1 MCGIGGKVAFNT
13 RPDAAVA
20 ERMADR
26 MSHRGPDASGI
37 YANGPAVL
45 AHRRLAILDPSPAGR
60 QPMANADNTVNI
72 VFNGEIYNY
81 RELRERVDDYQ
92 FESETD
98 TEVLLHLY
106 EEYGTACLQHL
117 RGMFAFG
124 IYDETR
130 ERLFLARDRLGQKPL
145 YIRTEGDTTWF
156 GSTIG
161 AILADEAVPVE
172 PDYDALRKF
181 LTYQYVPHPA
191 TGFEGIERLRPA
203 EYAIVDADGITRDR
217 YWSLSFAEQASA
229 STSQFAD
236 RLQSKLH
243 EATRLRMRS
252 DVPLGV
258 FLSGGVDSSIVTA
271 LMSDI
276 ADEPVKTYSVGFD
289 EAAYDELPHART
301 VAEAYG
307 TDHHEY
313 MVTPDAA
320 EILPQLVAEYEMP
333 FGDPSALPTYYVS
346 QAASDDVTVVLGGD
360 AGDENFA
367 GYDRYWWDQITGWLS
382 QLPSPARRAGI
393 GALDASPSQFESHPA
408 IRYPKALLEAAG
420 RDPAGR
426 YATFICHA
434 LGEEVDAVWDGH
446 GETDEP
452 DCQELAYLQRAFT
465 AADGP
470 TRLDRLLHVDIQ
482 TYLPDD
488 LLVKVDRASMG
499 HSLEVRSPFLD
510 HELVEFAARIPATQK
525 RRRSSGKQ
533 ILKRA
538 FADTLPPSVTE
549 RSKQGFSVPVDE
561 WFRTELRGFA
571 RERLDSLGRRDRFD
585 GTGMEGLF
593 DDHLAG
599 ADHGFRLWDLVVLEE
614 WFQQFIDPA
623 P

>member
-1 MCGIGGKVAFNT
+1 MCGIGGKLSFSD
-13 RPDAAVA
+13 RPDTAVA

-26 MSHRGPDASGI
+26 MTHRGPDASGV

-45 AHRRLAILDPSPAGR
+45 AHRRLSVLDPSPAGC
-60 QPMANADNTVNI
+60 QPMSNADGSVHI

-81 RELRERVDDYQ
+81 RELRERVDDYR
-92 FESETD
+92 FNSETD

-106 EEYGTACLQHL
+106 EEYGTDCLEHL

-124 IYDETR
+124 IYDEEA

-145 YIRTEGDTTWF
+145 YVREDGDAFWF

-161 AILADEAVPVE
+161 AILADESVPAE
-172 PDYDALRKF
+172 PDYDALRQF

-191 TGFEGIERLRPA
+191 TGFDRIERLRPA
-203 EYAIVDADGITRDR
+203 EYALVDADGITRDQ
-217 YWSLSFAEQASA
+217 YWSLSFAEQSSA
-229 STSQFAD
+229 SPERIAD
-236 RLQSKLH
+236 RLRSKLR

-271 LMSDI
+271 LLSEI
-276 ADEPVKTYSVGFD
+276 ADDPVKTYSVGFD
-289 EAAYDELPHART
+289 EAAYDELSHART

-313 MVTPDAA
+313 TVTPDAA
-320 EILPQLVAEYEMP
+320 AALPQLVAEYEMP

-346 QAASDDVTVVLGGD
+346 QAASEDVTVVLGGD

-382 QLPSPARRAGI
+382 QLPSPGRRAG
-393 GALDASPSQFESHPA
+393 LASLEAVPARFEDNPA
-408 IRYPKALLEAAG
+408 VRYPKTLLETAG
-420 RDPAGR
+420 RDSVAR

-434 LGEEVDAVWDGH
+434 LGEEAKAVWDGY
-446 GETDEP
+446 GGQDERGR
-452 DCQELAYLQRAFT
+452 DELAHLRRAFA

-470 TRLDRLLHVDIQ
+470 SRLDRLLHVDVR

-488 LLVKVDRASMG
+488 LLVKVDRASMA

-510 HELVEFAARIPATQK
+510 HELVEFAAQIPAAQK
-525 RRRSSGKQ
+525 RRHSSGKR

-538 FADTLPPSVTE
+538 FADTLPPSVTS
-549 RSKQGFSVPVDE
+549 RDKQGFSVPVDE

-571 RERLDSLGRRDRFD
+571 RERFDRLGRRDRFD
-585 GTGMEGLF
+585 GGGIDRLF
-593 DDHLAG
+593 TDHLNG
-599 ADHGFRLWDLVVLEE
+599 TDHGFRLWDLVVLEE
-614 WFQQFIDPA
+614 WFEQFVDPDR
-623 P
+623 

>member
-1 MCGIGGKVAFNT
+1 MT
-13 RPDAAVA
+13 
-20 ERMADR
+20 DR
-26 MSHRGPDASGI
+26 MTHRGPDASGI

-45 AHRRLAILDPSPAGR
+45 AHCRLAILDPSPAGR
-60 QPMANADNTVNI
+60 QPMANTDDTVHI

-81 RELRERVDDYQ
+81 RELRERVDDYRFQ
-92 FESETD
+92 SETD

-106 EEYGTACLQHL
+106 EEYGTDCLQYL

-124 IYDETR
+124 IYDEER

-145 YIRTEGDTTWF
+145 YLSTEGDTTWF

-161 AILADEAVPVE
+161 AITSDESVPVE
-172 PDYDALRKF
+172 PDYDAIRQF

-191 TGFEGIERLRPA
+191 TGFEGIEQLRPA
-203 EYAIVDADGITRDR
+203 EYAVVNADGITREQ
-217 YWSLSFAEQASA
+217 YWSLSFTEQSSA
-229 STSQFAD
+229 SPDRLAD
-236 RLQSKLH
+236 RLRSKLR
-243 EATRLRMRS
+243 EVTRLRMRS

-276 ADEPVKTYSVGFD
+276 ADDPVKTYSVGFD
-289 EAAYDELPHART
+289 EAAYDELSHART
-301 VAEAYG
+301 VSEAYG

-313 MVTPDAA
+313 TATPDAA
-320 EILPQLVAEYEMP
+320 GVLPQLVAEYEMP

-367 GYDRYWWDQITGWLS
+367 GYDRYWWDQIAGWLS
-382 QLPSPARRAGI
+382 QLPSPARRVGV
-393 GALDASPSQFESHPA
+393 GALDTTPSQFEHHPA
-408 IRYPKALLEAAG
+408 IRYPKTLLETAS
-420 RDPAGR
+420 RDPTGR
-426 YATFICHA
+426 YATFICHG
-434 LGEEVDAVWDGH
+434 LGEEVAAVWDGH
-446 GETDEP
+446 GQRDEP
-452 DCQELAYLQRAFT
+452 VQDELAHLDQAFT

-470 TRLDRLLHVDIQ
+470 TRLDRLLHVDFQ

-488 LLVKVDRASMG
+488 LLVKVDRASMA

-510 HELVEFAARIPATQK
+510 HELVEFAARIPAAQK
-525 RRRSSGKQ
+525 RRRSSGKL

-538 FADTLPPSVTE
+538 FADTLPSSVTS
-549 RSKQGFSVPVDE
+549 RDKQGFSVPVDE

-571 RERLDSLGRRDRFD
+571 RDRLDSLGRRDRFD
-585 GTGMEGLF
+585 GPGISRLF
-593 DDHLAG
+593 EDHLDG

-614 WFQQFIDPA
+614 WFDQFIDP
-623 P
+623 PL

>member
-1 MCGIGGKVAFNT
+1 MCGIGGKVSFSD
-13 RPDAAVA
+13 RPDTAVA
-20 ERMADR
+20 ERMTER
-26 MSHRGPDASGI
+26 MTHRGPDTSGV

-45 AHRRLAILDPSPAGR
+45 AHCRLAILDPSPAGR
-60 QPMANADNTVNI
+60 QPMANVDDTVHI

-81 RELRERVDDYQ
+81 RELRERVDDYRFQ
-92 FESETD
+92 SETD

-106 EEYGTACLQHL
+106 EEYGTDCLQYL

-145 YIRTEGDTTWF
+145 YLRTEGETTWF

-161 AILADEAVPVE
+161 AILSDESVPIE
-172 PDYDALRKF
+172 PDYDAIRQF

-191 TGFEGIERLRPA
+191 TGFEGIKQLRPA
-203 EYAIVDADGITRDR
+203 EYAVVDAGGITREQ
-217 YWSLSFAEQASA
+217 YWSLSFAEQSSA
-229 STSQFAD
+229 SPDRLAD
-236 RLQSKLH
+236 RLRSKLR

-258 FLSGGVDSSIVTA
+258 FLSGGIDSSIVTA

-276 ADEPVKTYSVGFD
+276 AEEPVKTYSVGFD
-289 EAAYDELPHART
+289 EAAYDELSHART

-313 MVTPDAA
+313 TVTPDAA
-320 EILPQLVAEYEMP
+320 EALPQLVSEYEMP

-346 QAASDDVTVVLGGD
+346 QAASNDVTVVLGGD

-382 QLPSPARRAGI
+382 QLPSPVRRAGI

-408 IRYPKALLEAAG
+408 IRYPKTLLETAG
-420 RDPAGR
+420 RDPTGR
-426 YATFICHA
+426 YATFICHT
-434 LGEEVDAVWDGH
+434 LGEELEAVWAGH
-446 GETDEP
+446 GETDKP
-452 DCQELAYLQRAFT
+452 DSQELAHLQRAFT

-470 TRLDRLLHVDIQ
+470 SRLDRLLHVDIQ

-488 LLVKVDRASMG
+488 ILVKVDRASMA

-510 HELVEFAARIPATQK
+510 HELVEFAARIPAGQK
-525 RRRSSGKQ
+525 RRRSSGKR

-538 FADTLPPSVTE
+538 FDDTLPSSVTS

-561 WFRTELRGFA
+561 WFRTELRSFA

-585 GTGMEGLF
+585 GTGVGRLF
-593 DDHLAG
+593 GDHLAG